1 MLMGRR
7 EQWCALKGASWLG
20 DTHKQVGP
28 PRGQAPALLNPLPL
42 AASPGP
48 GPCPQGTGPLLCV
61 PSLIPALIHPV
72 LLDSWG
78 ACRGT
83 DRVGVGAELGKL
95 AVGGG
100 FRLA

>member
-7 EQWCALKGASWLG
+7 EQSCALEGASWLG

-83 DRVGVGAELGKL
+83 DRVGVGAELCKL

>member
-1 MLMGRR
+1 MRSR
-7 EQWCALKGASWLG
+7 EPAGWVTPTSRWDL
-20 DTHKQVGP
+20 P
-28 PRGQAPALLNPLPL
+28 PALLNPLPP

-48 GPCPQGTGPLLCV
+48 GPCPQGTCPLLCA
-61 PSLIPALIHPV
+61 PSSIPALIHPV

-83 DRVGVGAELGKL
+83 DRVGEGAELGKL